1 MSRTRR
7 SFRTRRRDVPVDF
20 TRKMILRFSIR
31 SRRRVRPSGDH
42 TAVDM
47 IDGCDR
53 VRGAT
58 YPLGRERIPLRGRE
72 GGKEIRFFHRSRLP
86 NDREAHNNRGDC
98 IIAGRDISR
107 RYNRSPS
114 RRRLAAAPIRPYS
127 SILDV
132 INERDFARSS
142 FLLTIHPGANKRR
155 NQTGRIRL
163 LHSQRQ
169 PTLLNSLTLNLTQI
183 KSFLITSN
191 SPLRL
196 LGIVKF
202 DTRNLIN
209 SARR

>member
-1 MSRTRR
+1 MR
-7 SFRTRRRDVPVDF
+7 SVWR
-20 TRKMILRFSIR
+20 ILSDASGF
-31 SRRRVRPSGDH
+31 PSG
-42 TAVDM
+42 
-47 IDGCDR
+47 
-53 VRGAT
+53 
-58 YPLGRERIPLRGRE
+58 EEKEE
-72 GGKEIRFFHRSRLP
+72 GEIRFFHQSRLP

-169 PTLLNSLTLNLTQI
+169 PTLLNSLNLTQI
-183 KSFLITSN
+183 KS
-191 SPLRL
+191 LR